1 MIVYVAGKITG
12 LHKAV
17 YGVNFNYAEDK
28 LLALGFDVIN
38 PVRRIDVTL
47 PYDEIM
53 EECFKLIEKSDIV
66 YFMPNWIDSK
76 GAKKE
81 YEYAKKLGKII
92 IKGGR
97 T

>member
-1 MIVYVAGKITG
+1 MIVYIAGKITG
-12 LHKAV
+12 LPKVV
-17 YGVNFNYAEDK
+17 YTVNFNYVEDK
-28 LLALGFDVIN
+28 LLALGFDTIN
-38 PVRRIDVTL
+38 PVRKIDETL

-53 EECFKLIEKSDIV
+53 DKCLKLIEKADIV
-66 YFMPNWIDSK
+66 YFMPNWIKSD

-81 YEYAKKLGKII
+81 HEYAQKLGKII

>member
-1 MIVYVAGKITG
+1 MIVYIAGKITG
-12 LHKAV
+12 LHKTI
-17 YGVNFNYAEDK
+17 YTTNFNYMEDK
-28 LLALGFDVIN
+28 LLALGFDTIN
-38 PVRRIDVTL
+38 PVRILNDSL

-53 EECFKLIEKSDIV
+53 GECFKLVEKADVI
-66 YFMPNWIDSK
+66 YFMPNWIDSE